1 MTKMETRELADDQL
15 TVLTQLEELL
25 DDLANDRQV
34 YDYQVREG
42 VEAVETAQEHT
53 VEMLDRASKRE
64 TDRVVLDLEEARRIA
79 NSLEMLYYDTKES
92 AYDATDE
99 QAATTEEVVAMTDEV
114 GTISEETASSA
125 ENVAAAAEEQ
135 TATIN
140 EVTSGIESL
149 SDQAGDLSE
158 LLQTFDVESETTHNA
173 GTAHNDTDVYEHDAT
188 DVPANDD

>member
-1 MTKMETRELADDQL
+1 METRELADDQL

-99 QAATTEEVVAMTDEV
+99 QAALDAMAVRER
-114 GTISEETASSA
+114 G
-125 ENVAAAAEEQ
+125 
-135 TATIN
+135 
-140 EVTSGIESL
+140 GIEPNP
-149 SDQAGDLSE
+149 E
-158 LLQTFDVESETTHNA
+158 LLEQPA
-173 GTAHNDTDVYEHDAT
+173 DTDGET
-188 DVPANDD
+188 DG

>member
-99 QAATTEEVVAMTDEV
+99 QAALDAMAVRER
-114 GTISEETASSA
+114 G
-125 ENVAAAAEEQ
+125 
-135 TATIN
+135 
-140 EVTSGIESL
+140 GIEPNP
-149 SDQAGDLSE
+149 E
-158 LLQTFDVESETTHNA
+158 LLEQPA
-173 GTAHNDTDVYEHDAT
+173 DTDGET
-188 DVPANDD
+188 DG